1 MVSHVATDRNTFR
14 HVKLESLDSQSVH
27 LQVIVVDEIG
37 SAEEV
42 KAVKSIAQ
50 RGVMMVGT
58 AHGISL
64 SSLIGNPELNALVGG
79 VHQVVLGDMQ
89 AA

>member
-14 HVKLESLDSQSVH
+14 RVKLESLDSQSMH

-50 RGVMMVGT
+50 RGVMIVGT
-58 AHGISL
+58 AHGVSL

-79 VHQVVLGDMQ
+79 VHQVVLGDTQ